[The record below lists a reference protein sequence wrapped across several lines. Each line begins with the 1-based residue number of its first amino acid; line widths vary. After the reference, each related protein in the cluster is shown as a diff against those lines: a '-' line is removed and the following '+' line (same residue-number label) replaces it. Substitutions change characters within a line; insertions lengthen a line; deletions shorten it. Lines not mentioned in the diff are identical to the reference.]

1 MLAASAA
8 AITADIGGASTVGG
22 WPAMTAALMSL
33 SCDDPVLTDRAVM
46 ALQSSPMR
54 LTPLLAA
61 IAIMATTDLAGQS
74 PDSLDRGPRRLTAAE
89 TFCDSTAAPPQEPVF
104 VADSVD
110 RPVEPRR
117 LAIEDMP
124 IRISE
129 VTKGRSV
136 FRFIVGPSGHIEPC
150 SIQLVDETSRAW
162 SEAVLKELRVAHYSP
177 GRKAGK
183 AVRQEV
189 YQVFTY
195 YSDGR
200 MQQPR

>member
-1 MLAASAA
+1 
-8 AITADIGGASTVGG
+8 
-22 WPAMTAALMSL
+22 
-33 SCDDPVLTDRAVM
+33 
-46 ALQSSPMR
+46 MR
-54 LTPLLAA
+54 VTPLLAA
-61 IAIMATTDLAGQS
+61 IAVTATTDLAGQS
-74 PDSLDRGPRRLTAAE
+74 PDSLDSGPRRLTAAE
-89 TFCDSTAAPPQEPVF
+89 TLCDSTAPAAAEPVF
-104 VADSVD
+104 AADSVD

-136 FRFIVGPSGHIEPC
+136 FRFIVGPSGHIERC
-150 SIQLVDETSRAW
+150 SIELVEETSRAW

-177 GRKAGK
+177 GRKGGTP
-183 AVRQEV
+183 VRQEV

-200 MQQPR
+200 MQKPR